1 MRGNLVQYPEIPRA
15 EGLHGKLIAEIM
27 VVDGPETCHVFDQIV
42 VMIAY
47 WARFS
52 YTGLNILN

>member
-1 MRGNLVQYPEIPRA
+1 MQYPEIPRA